1 MPPLLLMLL
10 QTQPADPVPIG
21 SYADFDL
28 AKVEAEKPACGEPGV
43 DGEIL
48 VCARRAEPE
57 PMRDFSEKPVR
68 ATMDLGG
75 GWTGG
80 IEGQQRGVGPGVSV
94 PAAMVTF
101 RLKF

>member
-10 QTQPADPVPIG
+10 QTQPAEPVAIG
-21 SYADFDL
+21 GYEGFDL
-28 AKVEAEKPACGEPGV
+28 ASVKAAERICGGAGE
-43 DGEIL
+43 DGEII
-48 VCARRAEPE
+48 VCARKAEPE

-80 IEGQQRGVGPGVSV
+80 IEGQQRGIGPGVSV

-101 RLKF
+101 KLKF